1 MVEGEIVLRG
11 GGSCSGGG
19 ESEGG
24 WRWGRGGRSVGGG
37 GREWETLEVI
47 VEVSG
52 GEIERIECRGAGMSV
67 ARVAGNGWMVSV
79 CG

>member
-1 MVEGEIVLRG
+1 MVVVVAAEERVKEDGDG
-11 GGSCSGGG
+11 GGKGGQLGGG
-19 ESEGG
+19 VV
-24 WRWGRGGRSVGGG
+24 R
-37 GREWETLEVI
+37 REWETLEVI

-79 CG
+79 CGWGA

>member
-1 MVEGEIVLRG
+1 MGEGREV
-11 GGSCSGGG
+11 S
-19 ESEGG
+19 
-24 WRWGRGGRSVGGG
+24 WGKG

-79 CG
+79 CGWAA